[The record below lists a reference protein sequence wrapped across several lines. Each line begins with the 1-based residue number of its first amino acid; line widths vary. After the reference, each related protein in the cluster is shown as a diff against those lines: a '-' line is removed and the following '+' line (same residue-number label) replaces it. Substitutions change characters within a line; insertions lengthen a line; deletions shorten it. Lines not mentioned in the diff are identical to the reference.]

1 MSLFKLF
8 TNPELISAAA
18 NFNAFLDNTG
28 NGIIFFDQNLQASH
42 ASKTAVRLYEEHQAE
57 FMAVAP
63 AFNIKNIAGVRLEAF
78 KLIPEK
84 AIEDLAKN
92 KKWLKMLSLGDEKCH
107 VTLTPLFDNLK
118 NFKGAMME
126 FWWATEYQELEEI
139 SSIRSS
145 IVREI
150 SVPIITCDINRIIKT
165 INPAA
170 VNLLSQYKSEMAKL
184 FPGFEPEHLIGR
196 NIDDFHKDSAMQK
209 KIFEHLNVQEPYQAR
224 IKLLSLVFDLTVFP
238 LRNTQDKIIG
248 YAVEWL
254 DATHKVSS
262 VEEIQRIT
270 QEIVHGNL
278 KQRIDT
284 YLYQGDYLH
293 IVDGFNKAIDAVVEP
308 LYVAADYVDKISKG
322 NIPEK
327 ITDTYYGDFNTIKNN
342 LNNCI
347 DAISNMVAEAANL
360 EKAAIEGRLATR
372 ADASQYEGDYRKIVQ
387 GVNNTLDAVI
397 KPLNVTADY
406 VNQIAKGVI
415 PPTITDNYNGEFNI
429 IKNNLNDVVKMMS
442 DLLAQTDI
450 IIKAAAD
457 GELDKRAD
465 ASLFVG
471 GWNKLVAGV
480 NDTITNIVNPLNV
493 TADYV
498 DQIAKG
504 VIPPVITAEYKGQ
517 YNIIKG
523 NLNAAV
529 KMMNDLL
536 AQTDIIIKAAADGE
550 LDKRADASLFV
561 GGWNKLVAGV
571 NDTITNIV
579 NPLNVTADYVDQI
592 AKGVIP
598 PVITAEYK
606 GQYNIIKGNL
616 NAAVKMMNDLLA
628 QTDIIIKAAADG
640 DLDKRADASLFVGG
654 WNKLVS
660 GVNDTIS
667 NIVNPLNVTADYVD
681 QIAKGVIPPVITAEY
696 KGQYNIIKGNLNA
709 AVKMM
714 NDLLAQTDIIIKAA
728 ADGELDKRADAS
740 LFVGGWNKLV
750 SGVNDTISNIVN
762 PLNVTADYVDQI
774 SKGVIPPV
782 ITAEYKGQY
791 NIIKGNLNAAV
802 KMMNDLLAQTD
813 IIIKAA
819 ADGALDKR
827 ADASLFV
834 GGWNQ
839 LVKGVNQTLDGV
851 IVPLNEAGDIL
862 RRVEQGDLTKFVTGD
877 YHGQLGE
884 FKDTV
889 NNTISKL
896 SETISEVVSSAVQL
910 GNASEQISSTSQSL
924 SQSSS
929 EQAASVEETSA
940 SIEQMA
946 ASINQNAE
954 NAKVT
959 DGMAGKASKEAT
971 EGGVAV
977 KQTVGAMKD
986 IAKRI
991 GIIDDI
997 AYQTNMLAL
1006 NAAIE
1011 AARAGEHGKGFA
1023 VVAAEVR
1030 KLAERS
1036 QVAAQEIGELAETSV
1051 KTAESAGRLLDEIV
1065 PSISRTSDLVQEIAA
1080 ASQEQSSG
1088 VSQVNSAMNQMN
1100 QITQQNASASEE
1112 LAATA
1117 EEMTSQ
1123 VEQLQNLMS
1132 FFKIAGNTSSQ
1143 IRSTPKY
1150 SNKPEKSKSTKHA
1163 SQYST
1168 ESEFDL
1174 NKFERF

>member
-498 DQIAKG
+498 DQI
-504 VIPPVITAEYKGQ
+504 
-517 YNIIKG
+517 
-523 NLNAAV
+523 
-529 KMMNDLL
+529 
-536 AQTDIIIKAAADGE
+536 
-550 LDKRADASLFV
+550 S
-561 GGWNKLVAGV
+561 
-571 NDTITNIV
+571 
-579 NPLNVTADYVDQI
+579 
-592 AKGVIP
+592 KGVIP